1 MKSVDRL
8 IAMDSLI
15 KDIRYSVRGL
25 LKHPGFTAIVVI
37 TLALG
42 IGASTAIFSVVD
54 NVLLR
59 RLPYR
64 NSERIV
70 AIEEINRE
78 GKRGQVTSA
87 NFLDWRAQNTVFEQL
102 AAIKTTTSNLALS
115 DHAERIDLAQTNAN
129 FFDVLGVIPQYGR
142 LFIPQDE
149 QAGHEPVV
157 VVSNTLWQ
165 RRFGSDPS
173 LVGKPITLD
182 GQNYTVIGIAP
193 PDFQY
198 PDKTELWVP
207 PLRLVPELS
216 LNQDVTQT
224 RGMGYLSAI
233 ALLKPGVS
241 LQQAAAEMETI
252 TARLRQQYPN
262 TNNRRFDRV
271 VSLHQHLIG
280 DTNKVL
286 WLLLGA
292 VTFVLLIGC
301 ANVANL
307 LLANAAARQKEI
319 AIRTALGASRW
330 RVMRQLFTEST
341 MLALT
346 GGAVGVLVAIWGLA
360 AITKLLPGDF
370 PRLNE
375 IHLDLRILGFTFAA
389 SVLTGILF
397 GLAPALQI
405 SRADV
410 QESIRE
416 TGRGTSGSRRQSRF
430 RQALIVG
437 EVALCVVLLAGAG
450 LLFRSFLR
458 LQSVNT
464 GFVSEQVLTARL
476 TPSGPNF
483 TQQADFNK
491 FYTQVLEKISAVPGV
506 IDAGII
512 NNLPLNSGPTT
523 GFRVEGRPIT
533 TPATWPMVNYRTVSP
548 NYFRAMSIPVVQGRA
563 YTDRDDTNAPL
574 VMIINQQTAR
584 EIFPDENPVG
594 KRITFGNTDQ
604 NQQPVWFEIVGVV
617 ANVRSLELREE
628 PEAEI
633 YFSSLQDYWPAM
645 SLVVRSSVE
654 PSSLSASVRQ
664 VVNEVDK
671 SVPVSQVNT
680 MDHVVSESITQ
691 PRFNLFLLGLFGTV
705 AMLLSA
711 AGIYGVTAY
720 TVTQRT
726 HELGIRLALGAQV
739 GDVLKMILG
748 QGMAVIGVGLVLG
761 LVAAFWL
768 MRLLRS
774 LLFGVGENDLLTFVA
789 ITFVLLIVA
798 LIACYIPAR
807 RATKV
812 DPLEA
817 LRAE

>member
-1 MKSVDRL
+1 
-8 IAMDSLI
+8 MDSLI
-15 KDIRYSVRGL
+15 KDIRYGVRGL

-64 NSERIV
+64 NAERIV
-70 AIEEINRE
+70 AIEEMNRE
-78 GKRGQVTSA
+78 GTRGQVTSA
-87 NFLDWRAQNTVFEQL
+87 NFLDWRAQNTVFEHL
-102 AAIKTTTSNLALS
+102 AAIKTTTTNLALS
-115 DHAERIDLAQTNAN
+115 DHAERIDLAQTNTN
-129 FFDVLGVIPQYGR
+129 FFDVFGVAPQYGR

-157 VVSNTLWQ
+157 IVSDTLWR

-173 LVGKPITLD
+173 LVGKQLTLD
-182 GQNYTVIGIAP
+182 GRNFTVIGITP
-193 PDFQY
+193 PGFQY

-207 PLRLVPELS
+207 PLKLVPELYA
-216 LNQDVTQT
+216 NQDVTQT
-224 RGMGYLSAI
+224 RGMGYLAAV
-233 ALLKPGVS
+233 ALLKPGVT
-241 LQQAAAEMETI
+241 LPHAAAEMETI
-252 TARLRQQYPN
+252 TARLRQQYPT
-262 TNNRRFDRV
+262 TNNRRFNRV
-271 VSLHQHLIG
+271 VSLHEHLVG

-307 LLANAAARQKEI
+307 LLASGAARQKEM

-341 MLALT
+341 ILALT
-346 GGAVGVLVAIWGLA
+346 GGAVGVLIAIWGLA

-397 GLAPALQI
+397 GLVPALQI
-405 SRADV
+405 SRPDV

-416 TGRGTSGSRRQSRF
+416 TGRGASGSRRQNRF
-430 RQALIVG
+430 RQALIAG
-437 EVALCVVLLAGAG
+437 EIALCVVLLAGAG

-464 GFVSEQVLTARL
+464 GFVSGQVLTARL
-476 TPSGPNF
+476 TPSGTSYNN
-483 TQQADFNK
+483 QADYDK
-491 FYTQVLEKISAVPGV
+491 FYNQVIEKVSAIPGV
-506 IDAGII
+506 QDAGLI
-512 NNLPLNSGPTT
+512 NTLPLDKGPTT
-523 GFRVEGRPIT
+523 GFRVEGRPVL
-533 TPATWPMVNYRTVSP
+533 TPDKWPMVNYRAVSP
-548 NYFRAMSIPVVQGRA
+548 NYFRAMGIPVVQGRA
-563 YTDRDDTNAPL
+563 YTERDNSNAPA

-594 KRITFGNTDQ
+594 KRITFGNVDQ

-628 PEAEI
+628 SQSEI
-633 YFSSLQDYWPAM
+633 YFSSLQDYWAAM
-645 SLVVRSSVE
+645 SLVVRSTVE
-654 PSSLSASVRQ
+654 PSSLSAAVRQ
-664 VVNEVDK
+664 AVNEVDK
-671 SVPVSQVNT
+671 SVPVSQVKT
-680 MDHVVSESITQ
+680 MDKVVSESITQ
-691 PRFNLFLLGLFGTV
+691 PRFNLFLLVLFSTV

-720 TVTQRT
+720 TVSQRT
-726 HELGIRLALGAQV
+726 RELGIRLALGAQV
-739 GDVLKMILG
+739 GDVLKMILA

-761 LVAAFWL
+761 LAAAFGL

-774 LLFGVGENDLLTFVA
+774 LLFGIGENDPLTFVA
-789 ITFVLLIVA
+789 ITIVLLIVA